1 MFFTGGETIFKMK
14 IVLTKMGTAFS
25 QSGIVEM
32 LILTGLKSNKKN
44 GTVFC
49 YSIFKFIKLN
59 DYLK

>member
-1 MFFTGGETIFKMK
+1 MK
-14 IVLTKMGTAFS
+14 IVLTKKGTAFS
-25 QSGIVEM
+25 QSGIVEI